1 MTETPPSLTKPR
13 APAGLRHRGRR
24 LWHAVTDVYELS
36 IAELEVLILA
46 ARGLD
51 RIQTLEETLKDE
63 PATVQGSNGQ
73 PRPHPLAAELRGEVI
88 LAAKLLAQLGLP
100 DETAEG
106 SEWDGLSASAR
117 ARKASRARWDNRG
130 GNR

>member
-1 MTETPPSLTKPR
+1 MTTTPTKPR
-13 APAGLRHRGRR
+13 APAGFGHRGRR

-36 IAELEVLILA
+36 IAELEVLTLA

-51 RIQTLEETLKDE
+51 RIQTLEDTLKDE
-63 PATVQGSNGQ
+63 PATVEGSNGQ

-130 GNR
+130 GKG

>member
-1 MTETPPSLTKPR
+1 MTTTPTKPR
-13 APAGLRHRGRR
+13 APAGFAHRGRR
-24 LWHAVTDVYELS
+24 LWHEVSDVFELS
-36 IAELEVLILA
+36 VSEIEVLTLA
-46 ARGLD
+46 CRTLD
-51 RIQTLEETLKDE
+51 RISALEAELKDA
-63 PATVQGSNGQ
+63 PSVVLGSNGQ

-130 GNR
+130 GSR